1 MPVHAS
7 FARDSRALLGL
18 IVTVSLIVLAAA
30 VASQRTA
37 GIDRPSAGEG
47 RATAYVAGAVRKPPI
62 RWLARHHAV
71 VSRKKPKGRIVTP
84 RPGATRKRAARPV
97 VQPRIPTASLT
108 PNDPLWAS
116 SWSLAK
122 VNAQDAW
129 KLSTGTAETIVA
141 VLDTGVD
148 LGHPDLQG
156 ALVPG
161 YDFVNR
167 DEDPADDHG
176 HGTMVAGIIAARAN
190 NSIGGVGV
198 CSRCS
203 IMPVKVI
210 AANGTGDAA
219 NVAAGI
225 VWAADHGARVIN
237 LSFVLSGPDDGVAQA
252 LAYARGRGVLVVAAA
267 GNAGTSDAAYPAAY
281 PDVVSVTGTDAADL
295 RYEWAS
301 HGSWVK
307 LAAPGCSQTTA
318 LNATYGDF
326 CGTSSSTAFVS
337 GLAGLARSFA
347 ADRAVE
353 GIEQALA
360 ANAVPVGD
368 IVSAGRVNAAGMLGA
383 LRAATP
389 AVSQQ
394 PEPASAAEGSAP
406 AVS

>member
-7 FARDSRALLGL
+7 FARGSRALLGL
-18 IVTVSLIVLAAA
+18 TLTALIIVATA
-30 VASQRTA
+30 VAFQRTA
-37 GIDRPSAGEG
+37 AATERPAAS
-47 RATAYVAGAVRKPPI
+47 RATAHLAGAVRKPPI
-62 RWLARHHAV
+62 RWLARHQAAT
-71 VSRKKPKGRIVTP
+71 RKKPTTRIVAP
-84 RPGATRKRAARPV
+84 RPGATRKRVARPV
-97 VQPRIPTASLT
+97 VQPRIPAALT

-167 DEDPADDHG
+167 DEDPSDDHG
-176 HGTMVAGIIAARAN
+176 HGTMVAGIIAARGN

-210 AANGTGDAA
+210 AGNGTGDAA

-252 LAYARGRGVLVVAAA
+252 LAYARDRGVVVVAAA
-267 GNAGTSDAAYPAAY
+267 GNAGNSDEAYPAAY
-281 PDVVSVTGTDAADL
+281 PGVVSVTGTDASDAP
-295 RYEWAS
+295 YEWAT

-326 CGTSSSTAFVS
+326 CGTSSATAFVS

-347 ADRAVE
+347 ADRGVE

-368 IVSAGRVNAAGMLGA
+368 IASGGRVNAAGMLGA
-383 LRAATP
+383 LRPVAPVAAQPQPGASRP
-389 AVSQQ
+389 AESFT
-394 PEPASAAEGSAP
+394 AGL
-406 AVS
+406 